1 MNNPNGAIDVTLY
14 ELSPSRSV
22 RCQWTLRELD
32 LAYTSISDPSLMH
45 SEELVKI
52 HPLGKLP
59 AAVIN
64 GKPLFESAAIC
75 TYLADLVP
83 EKELI
88 APTGTWE
95 RGLHDQWISFC
106 LTEMEAYL
114 WSTARNTLAFIQPK
128 EKHVTAIVEQNNE
141 MLLLAATVLDKILG
155 DTDYLVGSKFSVTDI
170 IVGLTVNWG
179 NSQGLIGDLPNLL
192 SYRDRLLERTHCP
205 LK

>member
-1 MNNPNGAIDVTLY
+1 MNNQNGAVDVTLY

-32 LAYTSISDPSLMH
+32 LAYTSISDDSLFH
-45 SEELVKI
+45 SEELVKV

-95 RGLHDQWISFC
+95 RGLHDQWVSFC

-114 WSTARNTLAFIQPK
+114 WSTARNTLDFIQPE
-128 EKHVTAIVEQNNE
+128 EKHVTAIIEQNNE
-141 MLLLAATVLDKILG
+141 MFLLAATALDKALG
-155 DTDYLVGSKFSVTDI
+155 DTDYLVGNKFSVTDI

-192 SYRDRLLERTHCP
+192 RYRERLHERPLCP